1 MRKFKNSITVEINY
15 TNTTTNIFVTRM
27 LHIGQRLIML
37 FFSAKL
43 LYLNTSP
50 VISESGSEEN
60 DRLLAN
66 IVK

>member
-1 MRKFKNSITVEINY
+1 
-15 TNTTTNIFVTRM
+15 
-27 LHIGQRLIML
+27 ML